1 MTTRS
6 DANAPSA
13 AAPLA
18 ASGGAVT
25 VGLCFLVA
33 VLEGFDIQAMGVAA
47 PKLGAEL
54 KLAKDVLGEALAASN
69 IGLVLGAILGG
80 WLADQFGRKAV
91 LIGAVLGFGAFT
103 LLTMLAQGFEMLFLA
118 RLFAGFGFGAAL
130 PNLMALSAEVAPEG
144 KRGST
149 GTMMFCGMP
158 LGGGI
163 VALISWLGLGLD
175 WRHLFLIGGLAP
187 LLLAP
192 LIFFLMKEPPV
203 ARERGSGGMTWRWLA
218 VVPLYA
224 VSYLLLAWLGTL
236 PGMGSIKALTPWLA
250 ALPTVIIAY
259 MVLHRAALFGEGRA
273 LPSVLLWAVF
283 FPTLLILYLVL
294 NWLPTLVIA
303 KGFAKDASL
312 ASVWFNFASVVGALI
327 LGRLVDRFG
336 LRWPMIAAYVGLVAS
351 LMLLARANAL
361 AMVMALSGAVGFFVL
376 GANYA
381 LYGAAASYY
390 PAVAR
395 GRGSGAAVAWGRL
408 GSVAGPLVGGSL
420 LQGGASAGSV
430 VSSMTPFA
438 VAALVGVFLL
448 TLLAK
453 PKH

>member
-6 DANAPSA
+6 DIDTPSA
-13 AAPLA
+13 PKGAAL
-18 ASGGAVT
+18 T
-25 VGLCFLVA
+25 VALCFMVA

-54 KLAKDVLGEALAASN
+54 HLAKDVLGEALSAAN

-91 LIGAVLGFGAFT
+91 LIGAVLGFGVFT
-103 LLTMLAQGFEMLFLA
+103 LLTMHARGFELLFMA
-118 RLFAGFGFGAAL
+118 RLGAGFGFGAAL
-130 PNLMALSAEVAPEG
+130 PNLMALSAEVAPQG

-158 LGGGI
+158 VGGGI

-192 LIFFLMKEPPV
+192 LIFFLMEEPAV
-203 ARERGSGGMTWRWLA
+203 TRERGTGGVNGRWLA
-218 VVPLYA
+218 VIPLYA
-224 VSYLLLAWLGTL
+224 LSYLLLAGLGTL
-236 PGMGSIKALTPWLA
+236 PGMGSIGALTPWLA
-250 ALPTVIIAY
+250 TLPTVIIAY
-259 MVLHRAALFGEGRA
+259 MVLHRQALFGEGRA
-273 LPSVLLWAVF
+273 LQSALLWAVF

-294 NWLPTLVIA
+294 NWLPTLVIG
-303 KGFAKDASL
+303 KGFAAEASL
-312 ASVWFNFASVVGALI
+312 ASVCFNFASVVGALI
-327 LGRLVDRFG
+327 LGRMVDRFG
-336 LRWPMIAAYVGLVAS
+336 LRWPMIAAYVGLVVS
-351 LMLLARANAL
+351 LVLLARANEL
-361 AMVMALSGAVGFFVL
+361 ATIMALSGALGFFVL

-390 PAVAR
+390 PAAAR

-408 GSVAGPLVGGSL
+408 GSVAGPLVGGYL
-420 LQGGASAGSV
+420 LQGGASAGKV

>member
-1 MTTRS
+1 MIQHAT
-6 DANAPSA
+6 DDGPSPARGA
-13 AAPLA
+13 AI
-18 ASGGAVT
+18 T
-25 VGLCFLVA
+25 VLLCFLVA

-69 IGLVLGAILGG
+69 LGLVLGAILGG
-80 WLADQFGRKAV
+80 WLADRLGRKAV

-103 LLTMLAQGFEMLFLA
+103 LLTMQARSFDVLFAA
-118 RLFAGFGFGAAL
+118 RLGAGFGFGAAL
-130 PNLMALSAEVAPEG
+130 PNIMALAAEVAPSG

-158 LGGGI
+158 LGGGL
-163 VALISWLGLGLD
+163 VALVSWLSAGLD
-175 WRHLFLIGGLAP
+175 WRHLFLLGGLAP

-192 LIFFLMKEPPV
+192 LILVLMTEAARPEPTE
-203 ARERGSGGMTWRWLA
+203 ASAGLSWRWLA
-218 VVPLYA
+218 LIPLYA
-224 VSYLLLAWLGTL
+224 AFYVVLRWVGDL
-236 PGMGSIKALTPWLA
+236 PGMASIRNLTPWLA
-250 ALPTVIIAY
+250 ILPTALGAY
-259 MVLHRAALFGEGRA
+259 MAVHRGALFGHGRG
-273 LPSVLLWAVF
+273 LQSVLLWLVF

-336 LRWPMIAAYVGLVAS
+336 LRWPMIGAYAGLMTS
-351 LMLLARANAL
+351 LLFLARTTDL
-361 AMVMALSGAVGFFVL
+361 TWIMVLSGMVGFCVL

-390 PAVAR
+390 PAEAR
-395 GRGSGAAVAWGRL
+395 GRGAGAAVAWGRL
-408 GSVAGPLVGGSL
+408 GSVVGPLVGGVL
-420 LQGGASAGSV
+420 LQAGQSAGTV
-430 VSSMTPFA
+430 VSAMAPFA
-438 VAALVGVFLL
+438 IVALVGVVLL
-448 TLLAK
+448 TLLEA
-453 PKH
+453 PRH

>member
-1 MTTRS
+1 METMTTRS
-6 DANAPSA
+6 DTDAPSA
-13 AAPLA
+13 VK
-18 ASGGAVT
+18 GGAVT

-54 KLAKDVLGEALAASN
+54 NLAKDVLGEALSAAN

-91 LIGAVLGFGAFT
+91 LIGAVLGFGVFT
-103 LLTMLAQGFEMLFLA
+103 LLTMHARGFEMLFLA
-118 RLFAGFGFGAAL
+118 RLGAGFGFGAAL
-130 PNLMALSAEVAPEG
+130 PNIMALSAEVAPPG

-158 LGGGI
+158 LGGGT

-192 LIFFLMKEPPV
+192 LIFFMMKEPPV
-203 ARERGSGGMTWRWLA
+203 LRERGGASLNWRWLA

-224 VSYLLLAWLGTL
+224 VSYLLLAWAGTS
-236 PGMGSIKALTPWLA
+236 PGMGSIGVLTPWLA
-250 ALPTVIIAY
+250 TLPTVVITY
-259 MVLHRAALFGEGRA
+259 MILHRGALFGEGRA
-273 LPSVLLWAVF
+273 LQSVLLWAVF

-294 NWLPTLVIA
+294 NWLPTLVIG
-303 KGFAKDASL
+303 KGFAAQASL
-312 ASVWFNFASVVGALI
+312 ASVWFNAASMVGALI

-336 LRWPMIAAYVGLVAS
+336 LRWPMMAAYAGLIAS
-351 LMLLARANAL
+351 LMLLARADDLN
-361 AMVMALSGAVGFFVL
+361 MVMALSGAVGFFVL

-390 PAVAR
+390 PSVAR

-408 GSVAGPLVGGSL
+408 GSVAGPLVGGFL
-420 LQGGASAGSV
+420 LQGGASTGKV

-448 TLLAK
+448 TLLPK